1 MIFYRPSAL
10 HPPRQHTHTHTS
22 PFPQLTPAIYPYA
35 ADRITRVYKLNP
47 RLLGVPALRRLQTVY
62 STSPSATAAFQS
74 LTGCA
79 TPFPSCASKVAAAGS
94 TASCND
100 YVAGLNAFC
109 NGTRQNYD
117 SAACVTALAAQ
128 PVDGQGSVSAITARA
143 FFAACF
149 DFLAEFNSDNGFS
162 SPGDGTLLN
171 REYLVTGDALLG
183 QAGGYEIIWL
193 EI

>member
-1 MIFYRPSAL
+1 MVDRWRMTM
-10 HPPRQHTHTHTS
+10 PPTRT
-22 PFPQLTPAIYPYA
+22 PLFFLQLTPAIYPYA

-62 STSPSATAAFQS
+62 STSASATAAFQL

-79 TPFPSCASKVAAAGS
+79 TPFPSCGSKVAAAGS
-94 TASCND
+94 TAACND

-117 SAACVTALAAQ
+117 SAACVAALTTQ
-128 PVDGQGSVSAITARA
+128 PVDAQGSVSAITARA

-183 QAGGYEIIWL
+183 QSGGYEIIWL